1 MATYAAQIVIMDR
14 GIGRILA
21 SLERHRLSDN
31 TIVMFLSDNG
41 ATAEMP
47 QNNKNKKTTLPTGP
61 LGEVGCKDGYGPMWA
76 AVSNTPY
83 RQYKIET
90 FDGGLSAPFIIRY
103 PSKIRPESRY
113 HSPFLLQDIAPTC
126 LAWAALPIPA
136 HMDSKPLNTYWNN
149 PPKLPPSKVWDFIPN
164 TCPPRTIFWEHQ
176 RNRAALTSQFKLVAP
191 NRGPWQVY
199 DIRDRTEQK
208 IWHPGTRRL

>member
-61 LGEVGCKDGYGPMWA
+61 LGEVGCRDGYGPMWA

-103 PSKIRPESRY
+103 PSKIRPGSRY

-126 LAWAALPIPA
+126 LAWATLPIPA
-136 HMDSKPLNTYWNN
+136 HMG
-149 PPKLPPSKVWDFIPN
+149 
-164 TCPPRTIFWEHQ
+164 RQ
-176 RNRAALTSQFKLVAP
+176 AAQHLL
-191 NRGPWQVY
+191 
-199 DIRDRTEQK
+199 E
-208 IWHPGTRRL
+208 

>member
-1 MATYAAQIVIMDR
+1 
-14 GIGRILA
+14 
-21 SLERHRLSDN
+21 
-31 TIVMFLSDNG
+31 
-41 ATAEMP
+41 MP

-61 LGEVGCKDGYGPMWA
+61 LGEVGCRDGYGPMWA

-103 PSKIRPESRY
+103 PSKIRPGSRY

-136 HMDSKPLNTYWNN
+136 HMDPIYY
-149 PPKLPPSKVWDFIPN
+149 FI
-164 TCPPRTIFWEHQ
+164 IGLILVLSSGA
-176 RNRAALTSQFKLVAP
+176 AALFLLS
-191 NRGPWQVY
+191 
-199 DIRDRTEQK
+199 I
-208 IWHPGTRRL
+208 HPKHRASSTASR